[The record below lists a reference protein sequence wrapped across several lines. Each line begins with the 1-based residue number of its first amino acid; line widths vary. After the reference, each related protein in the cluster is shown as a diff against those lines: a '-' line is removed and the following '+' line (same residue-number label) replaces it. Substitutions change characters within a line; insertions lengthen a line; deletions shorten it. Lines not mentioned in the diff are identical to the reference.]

1 MLETPDLPDKFTG
14 MLEKNCVKNCLE
26 CGTPMVGRAD
36 KKFCS
41 DQCRSMNHNRFNSD
55 NNKYV
60 RSINNVLR
68 RNRRIL
74 GDLNTG
80 GKVRVSAERLK
91 ERGFDFRYHT
101 ATYRTKD
108 GVIYYYCYEQGYLPI
123 EKNCFLLVVKQDYLP

>member
-1 MLETPDLPDKFTG
+1 MV
-14 MLEKNCVKNCLE
+14 EKNCVKNCLE

-41 DQCRSMNHNRFNSD
+41 DQCRSMNHNRCNSD
-55 NNKYV
+55 SSKYV
-60 RSINNVLR
+60 RTINNVLR

-74 GDLNTG
+74 GDLNAG
-80 GKVRVSAERLK
+80 GKVKVSGDRLK

-101 ATYRTKD
+101 GTCRTND

-123 EKNCFLLVVKQDYLP
+123 EKNCFLLVVKQDYQP